1 MQAAAAAYEAQ
12 QREIARLQGFVDRF
26 GETMFISLWT
36 SIDCLLGAK
45 TMGASMAQSRIKM
58 IEKLEASGPEAPV
71 TSEGPQAFL
80 KLPKPPRGSQLLL
93 ELKNANIAW
102 TKADG
107 ASEPIFSNVNL
118 RFERGMRVAVRGP
131 NGAGKSTLLSALSGK
146 LPLSGGSRIEGDG
159 LALGVFTQD
168 LAQDLDQEARAVDIV
183 TSKVRAFDETLSD
196 ERARAALGALGLTQ
210 EKSLRKVG
218 HLSGGEKARV
228 ALANFVL
235 IPANL
240 LLLDEP
246 SNHLD
251 IVTLRVLT
259 GALKM
264 YEGSVMVISH
274 DQTFL
279 EELEPTHV
287 LTVRDGKVRMEE
299 RGLKEEDWND
309 PLDYKQEA
317 KFTTVKSAAVVP
329 ESTEKSS
336 GASKGKGDETVSKKK
351 SKASKKIPKI
361 EASISAHEAELAK
374 IDDEMLQNIKN
385 KTKMVELQKSR
396 SVIQEKV
403 DALYAELDELMQ
415 LI

>member
-1 MQAAAAAYEAQ
+1 
-12 QREIARLQGFVDRF
+12 
-26 GETMFISLWT
+26 
-36 SIDCLLGAK
+36 
-45 TMGASMAQSRIKM
+45 MAQSRLKM

-71 TSEGPQAFL
+71 TSEGQQAFL

-107 ASEPIFSNVNL
+107 AAEPIFSNVNL

-146 LPLSGGSRIEGDG
+146 LPLASGSRIEGDG

-196 ERARAALGALGLTQ
+196 ERARSALGALGLTQ

-235 IPANL
+235 IPANM

-251 IVTLRVLT
+251 IATLRVLT
-259 GALKM
+259 GALKK

-299 RGLKEEDWND
+299 RGLREEDWND

-317 KFTTVKSAAVVP
+317 KFANVKPMP
-329 ESTEKSS
+329 ESVEKLSS
-336 GASKGKGDETVSKKK
+336 PGKGRGEDIDNKKK

-361 EASISAHEAELAK
+361 EASINAHESELAK

-385 KTKMVELQKSR
+385 KAKMVELQKSR
-396 SVIQEKV
+396 TVIQEKV